1 MRDELQFTNIGK
13 LDFIPFTDKQA
24 WLIEGFRRK
33 SPQQVFRTPAR
44 PEGVLWARGAVMSCV
59 KDAPEAAKAPCHMM
73 REERTDFW
81 RSSGRA
87 QTLQI
92 LPLCRQSAQAVFQNK
107 LILPIFWTHFGTRRR
122 FPKKG

>member
-1 MRDELQFTNIGK
+1 MIQSYT
-13 LDFIPFTDKQA
+13 
-24 WLIEGFRRK
+24 RR
-33 SPQQVFRTPAR
+33 PNYGRFEQVFRTPAR

-92 LPLCRQSAQAVFQNK
+92 LPLCGQSAQAVFQNK
-107 LILPIFWTHFGTRRR
+107 LILPIFRTHFGTRRR
-122 FPKKG
+122 FPKKGWSDMNIGKSLGDLS